1 MDIPFSQNHLLET
14 VAFPHCIVLEPLW
27 KITWPHMWG
36 LYLGFLFHW
45 SICLSYAS
53 TTVLITAALCWWC
66 LVTKSCLTLA
76 IPWTIAHQAPLSM
89 EFTRQEYW
97 SSLVINFEI
106 RDFQLCYSSR
116 FLALQGLLRFNMNF
130 KMDFFLFL
138 QKMTWGFW

>member
-1 MDIPFSQNHLLET
+1 M
-14 VAFPHCIVLEPLW
+14 
-27 KITWPHMWG
+27 
-36 LYLGFLFHW
+36 
-45 SICLSYAS
+45 
-53 TTVLITAALCWWC
+53 CWWC

-130 KMDFFLFL
+130 KMDFSNSAKKVFGILTGIIL
-138 QKMTWGFW
+138 NLKIPLGSIDILTILSLLTHEEGFPGGSVIKNPSASARDAGSIPGL